1 VPMKSEANFTGFW
14 REYLRAHSQPGTRAV
29 HLACTLTGSP
39 LLVAAVALRRWWWFA
54 LALAVPCALAWISH
68 FFVEHNRPAVLDHC
82 LWSWWADQKMVA
94 PMQSGKMGDEV
105 SRCTA
110 N

>member
-1 VPMKSEANFTGFW
+1 MNSEANFTNFW
-14 REYLRAHSQPGTRAV
+14 PENLRAHSQPGTRAV

-68 FFVEHNRPAVLDHC
+68 FFVEHNRPAVLHKKVRSEEHTSE
-82 LWSWWADQKMVA
+82 L
-94 PMQSGKMGDEV
+94 QSHSDLVCRLLLEKK
-105 SRCTA
+105 
-110 N
+110 